1 MKDLNSTHCA
11 KSIIFVQ
18 KLFVD
23 SNDFMGE
30 SGKAS
35 FEILE
40 LGEFGQVIFGI
51 WWVRWS
57 ELWHYKLGE
66 LGNKASFRMLALGAL
81 EFGELGEI
89 SFDSWNWVS

>member
-11 KSIIFVQ
+11 KSIIFVH

-35 FEILE
+35 FGILE

-66 LGNKASFRMLALGAL
+66 LGKASFRMLALGAL

>member
-35 FEILE
+35 FGILE

-51 WWVRWS
+51 WWVIR
-57 ELWHYKLGE
+57 
-66 LGNKASFRMLALGAL
+66 
-81 EFGELGEI
+81 
-89 SFDSWNWVS
+89 